1 MYGIETYKM
10 LTDIALLAA
19 ILFITYRSVRQ
30 SSSTNIVQGPNL
42 KENVKEIEESIKKLI
57 SEAEESSRELNK
69 DLSRKQRSLEQIL
82 FDIESVE
89 TKISKTT
96 SSAQEKIE
104 ELTQLVNLTEV
115 KAKEFNKINQN
126 SEVEVKKVEIQTTVT
141 NKQQEITEISLTD
154 VEVEEVQESR
164 YQDRNLNI
172 FGEPISEAVETDNY
186 QPLSARIE
194 IQSEK
199 KITHPPVS
207 SSNMKEVDAQSKI
220 HKIMN
225 QAKLLLK
232 DGEDI
237 ISVAT
242 QLRIPSAA
250 VQRINDQML
259 REKVSMAASEEKPK
273 RDSRLGALGSM
284 RRNAE
289 MV

>member
-1 MYGIETYKM
+1 M

-89 TKISKTT
+89 TKISRTT

-199 KITHPPVS
+199 KITRPPVS